1 MVQQFH
7 FGGTINIVYAI
18 STRGMDELLRRAES
32 ILSTGALEIS
42 RRMRVQ
48 NACLSTMHSSSMR
61 ISGTY

>member
-18 STRGMDELLRRAES
+18 STRGMDELLSRAE
-32 ILSTGALEIS
+32 ILSTGASEIS